1 MAILAP
7 SVHEVTTRDD
17 STSPRPAA
25 VTTGLPGPLGKR
37 EELRPPQVSG
47 TKREGR
53 EGQRED
59 RKAREEFTK
68 FRRRLR
74 TTMQGLTSSD
84 RYRGCGR
91 RLVAGAAQVTVA
103 HAGRGH
109 ASFVGLQTCGSK
121 WVCPECAAKVLPENA
136 AVVEAIVTEHVR
148 RGGASAMMTMTVSHW
163 RNESLECV
171 ADLEAKA
178 WKALTS
184 DKAWKGARGIRKRY
198 GVTLAPLWGR
208 ELTHGHANGWHPH
221 RHVLLLLDR
230 PLSADELAALQAEV
244 YAVWLRKVTNL
255 GGRAPSPVH
264 GVDIRQAVA
273 GDVEEAKR
281 MADYIVK
288 SNMGAL
294 SGLSLEMTGGAAK
307 EGRAGSRT
315 PFQVLADIHA
325 AKEAGEEPNPQ
336 DVAIFL
342 EFLSWVDGGNR
353 TMYYVPPRVLKALDI
368 DAEEVME
375 EAREKALAESGEE
388 PAGPRIGVVTIPREE
403 FREKLADHW
412 ERREELLAAVAGA
425 RDALEAGLVAINLLT
440 SWGVKAKQ
448 VHIPLDV
455 EDLEGDGLPTGTEA
469 WSRDLR
475 RAVLAA

>member
-1 MAILAP
+1 M
-7 SVHEVTTRDD
+7 
-17 STSPRPAA
+17 
-25 VTTGLPGPLGKR
+25 
-37 EELRPPQVSG
+37 
-47 TKREGR
+47 
-53 EGQRED
+53 
-59 RKAREEFTK
+59 
-68 FRRRLR
+68 
-74 TTMQGLTSSD
+74 
-84 RYRGCGR
+84 
-91 RLVAGAAQVTVA
+91 
-103 HAGRGH
+103 
-109 ASFVGLQTCGSK
+109 VGLRSCDSK
-121 WVCPECAAKVLPENA
+121 WVCPVCAARTLPENA

-198 GVTLAPLWGR
+198 GITLAPLWGR

-294 SGLSLEMTGGAAK
+294 SGLSMEMTGGAAK

-325 AKEAGEEPNPQ
+325 AEEAGEEPNPQ

-342 EFLSWVDGGNR
+342 EFLAWVDGGNR
-353 TMYYVPPRVLKALDI
+353 TMYVIPPRVLKALDI
-368 DAEEVME
+368 DVEEVME
-375 EAREKALAESGEE
+375 AAREEALAEAGEE

-440 SWGVKAKQ
+440 SWGVKAEQ

-455 EDLEGDGLPTGTEA
+455 EDPDGGDGLPTDTEA